1 MLSAAVGW
9 SARLKRWQP
18 RVRLSC
24 VNNGIHVGRY
34 AWALIIALS
43 VAGAGFGAGEIV
55 LVVVGLMLLASVAG
69 VLTSRLSAT
78 ATG

>member
-1 MLSAAVGW
+1 M
-9 SARLKRWQP
+9 
-18 RVRLSC
+18 
-24 VNNGIHVGRY
+24 NNGIHPGRY

-55 LVVVGLMLLASVAG
+55 LGVVGLVLLASVAG
-69 VLTSRLSAT
+69 VLTSRLATT